1 MVAVQRLVAVAAAV
15 VDGLELS
22 LDRDA
27 YGALSAGFC
36 VGLLRAMAAVE
47 PLDDDD
53 APAPDTL
60 PTTASFGED
69 DPPLPWRDGFGLE
82 PLIRVDVAP
91 AS

>member
-1 MVAVQRLVAVAAAV
+1 
-15 VDGLELS
+15 
-22 LDRDA
+22 
-27 YGALSAGFC
+27 
-36 VGLLRAMAAVE
+36 MAAVE